1 MAASCWS
8 TTVASR
14 SRTTQRDDV
23 CGLAIQRQIA
33 LLVLALTLT
42 ACSRTDPGI
51 SREKAEAVLKVYDY
65 TEIELQAAPDGWS
78 GTAIPASG
86 GYRMSVTVDR
96 NGMMQLQPCACGGKV
111 LRLARDQ
118 GAHRPDD
125 APARE

>member
-23 CGLAIQRQIA
+23 CGLAIQRQTA
-33 LLVLALTLT
+33 LLVLVLALTLA
-42 ACSRTDPGI
+42 ACSRADPGI

-65 TEIELQAAPDGWS
+65 TEIALQAAPDGWS

-86 GYRMSVTVDR
+86 GYWMSVTVDR

-111 LRLARDQ
+111 
-118 GAHRPDD
+118 P
-125 APARE
+125 APR

>member
-14 SRTTQRDDV
+14 SRTTHRDDV

-65 TEIELQAAPDGWS
+65 TEIALQAAPDGWS
-78 GTAIPASG
+78 GTAIPASD
-86 GYRMSVTVDR
+86 GYWMSVMVDQ
-96 NGMMQLQPCACGGKV
+96 NGMLRLQPCACGGKV